1 MQTHKI
7 INFINDRNPAYLI
20 FAFLCCLFLNS
31 VVTGNEEIYLG
42 WAKSYY
48 DPDWLPN
55 SFVYDHWVGHRYI
68 FEIFFGFLLSHLDFG
83 AVVVIGRLLSA
94 AAMAYALSRLFKQLK
109 LTNLESLL
117 VLMVFITMGQNFL
130 PGDWIFMSVESKV
143 FAYPLIFLSLTELHK
158 DNPKLA
164 TLYIVGATYFH
175 VLVAGWFFIYFIVYL
190 LVTQTNFLT
199 VLKVSGTY
207 LAGILPLAAHL
218 APTVLSGPSDVGGL
232 HLNWIYVFYRIPNL
246 APFVDGKLNTAASW
260 EGLRIFTVAVC
271 FVFAIFLYRKKE
283 LSAEAKLLTRFI
295 IIIGSFIFVF
305 LVVAYFDRTGDIL
318 KYRPFRGASLFT
330 LFVLLE
336 IVLDTKLQF
345 TSNKVLVSN
354 LSIAILAILFTYGIG
369 RNINEKYINVYFL
382 QDVRKTAWKEVTSF
396 AKNKTEKGSI
406 FFIKGI
412 PENIS
417 WTFSRNSD
425 RDIFVLKKF
434 VPIDKSK
441 WYEWFQRLQ
450 VQVEDEEQMA
460 ALKKDYQLDYY
471 LTTPSRSQIGEV
483 VFKNSHYVISRLPEP
498 QS

>member
-1 MQTHKI
+1 MQIHKI
-7 INFINDRNPAYLI
+7 KHFINNANPTYLI

-42 WAKSYY
+42 WSKSYY

-55 SFVYDHWVGHRYI
+55 SFVYDHWVGHRFV
-68 FEIFFGFLLSHLDFG
+68 FEIFFGFLLNHLNFG
-83 AVVVIGRLLSA
+83 AVVVIGRLLAA
-94 AAMAYALSRLFKQLK
+94 AAMAYALSRLFKQIK
-109 LTNLESLL
+109 FTNLESLL
-117 VLMVFITMGQNFL
+117 VLMVFISMGQNFL

-164 TLYIVGATYFH
+164 ALYIVGATYFH

-190 LVTQTNFLT
+190 FVTRTNFLT
-199 VLKVSGTY
+199 VVKVSGVY
-207 LAGILPLAAHL
+207 LASILPLAAYL
-218 APTVLSGPSDVGGL
+218 APTVLSGPSDVNGL

-246 APFVDGKLNTAASW
+246 APFVDGKLNVAASW

-271 FVFAIFLYRKKE
+271 FVFAIFLYRKNE
-283 LSAEAKLLTRFI
+283 LPAEAKLLTRFI

-330 LFVLLE
+330 LFVLME
-336 IVLDTKLQF
+336 IVLYTQLKF
-345 TSNKVLVSN
+345 TSNKTLVSN
-354 LSIAILAILFTYGIG
+354 LFITILAVLFTYGIG
-369 RNINEKYINVYFL
+369 RNINEKYINVYVL
-382 QDVRKTAWKEVTSF
+382 QDERKMAWKEVTSF
-396 AKNKTEKGSI
+396 AKNRTEKGSI
-406 FFIKGI
+406 FFIQGVRESI
-412 PENIS
+412 R

-425 RDIFVLKKF
+425 RDVFVLKKF

-450 VQVEDEEQMA
+450 VQVENEEQMTT
-460 ALKKDYQLDYY
+460 LKKKYQLDYY
-471 LTTPSRSQIGEV
+471 LTTPSRPKIGEV
-483 VFKNSHYVISRLPEP
+483 VFENSHYVISRLRDSEK
-498 QS
+498 